1 MAFGKDI
8 EQDVEVEFEEGKY
21 ALPTTISTSQS
32 PRRRRP
38 SFRRKGTA
46 ETADTATITTSSATS
61 DDETS
66 STWSGTQKGSVMAQD
81 RALSVLVAGVE
92 DDVLREQAATT
103 CLVGGTIII
112 RGVQREEERQAIQ
125 AVFRVLVSILKSC
138 KLMTAV

>member
-8 EQDVEVEFEEGKY
+8 EQDVEVEFDEGKY
-21 ALPTTISTSQS
+21 ALPTTTSTPQS

-81 RALSVLVAGVE
+81 RALSVLVAGGE
-92 DDVLREQAATT
+92 DDVLKDQAATT
-103 CLVGGTIII
+103 CLVGGTIVI

-125 AVFRVLVSILKSC
+125 AVFRVLVSLSERG